1 MSIIQ
6 ELEEAIANLP
16 PEDFLRLRERIQQRF
31 EDQWD
36 AEFEQDVA
44 AGKLDQL
51 GEQALEDNRAGRS
64 TSFPANAE

>member
-44 AGKLDQL
+44 AGKRDQL
-51 GEQALEDNRAGRS
+51 GEQALEDHRAGRS
-64 TSFPANAE
+64 TSFPADAE

>member
-51 GEQALEDNRAGRS
+51 GEQALEDHRAGRS